1 MNAWSRGSVLKCFV
15 DFKIEDISKAVASI
29 FSKKKKK
36 KKNNLWWYFEISKP
50 FEVAKV

>member
-36 KKNNLWWYFEISKP
+36 KKKKKQSLMIFWDK
-50 FEVAKV
+50 